1 MKKIKAIFSGVQC
14 NPPPPDTLRGACK
27 QNVERQLKF
36 HFFPF
41 FFFFFEINLDVG
53 KTGK

>member
-14 NPPPPDTLRGACK
+14 NPPPATLRGACK

-36 HFFPF
+36 HFSPF
-41 FFFFFEINLDVG
+41 LLRLIEINLDVG

>member
-1 MKKIKAIFSGVQC
+1 MKKTKQFSLGFSVT
-14 NPPPPDTLRGACK
+14 PPDTLRGACK

-36 HFFPF
+36 HFSPF
-41 FFFFFEINLDVG
+41 LFIFFEINLDVG